1 MKGILKNLHRYV
13 LWAIVSCV
21 FWAFVISRITDAP
34 AARKLILYAD
44 LDAMD
49 RPGLVAALEEEMPE
63 TIRFVEP
70 LLFVDA
76 MFEPASVTKG
86 DMFVVSEAQ
95 AEGVL
100 QDLAVIDKAAFPGQ
114 RFYEFDGKAYG
125 ILLYDEGQGVRIATK
140 YLAYEPGET
149 YYLFFNAKSGHIA
162 HIADCLGRTWQCG
175 TIQLDSQ
182 LPERFELE
190 YVGADGEKH
199 RPIMIHRVVFGSIER
214 FIGVITEHFAGAFP
228 TWLAPVQVKVLPLTD
243 RTLAVSK
250 DIADQLDKAGV
261 RVEVDDRNEKLGYKI
276 REAQMMKVPY
286 MLVIGDRD
294 VGASPSPK
302 PPGR

>member
-63 TIRFVEP
+63 NIRFVEP

-76 MFEPASVTKG
+76 MFEPASVSKG

-100 QDLAVIDKAAFPGQ
+100 QDLVVIDRAAFPGQ

-125 ILLYDEGQGVRIATK
+125 ILLYDEEQGVRIAAK
-140 YLAYEPGET
+140 YLAYEPGEI

-162 HIADCLGRTWQCG
+162 PWNGDDDAALRAARKLLT
-175 TIQLDSQ
+175 
-182 LPERFELE
+182 LE
-190 YVGADGEKH
+190 
-199 RPIMIHRVVFGSIER
+199 
-214 FIGVITEHFAGAFP
+214 
-228 TWLAPVQVKVLPLTD
+228 
-243 RTLAVSK
+243 
-250 DIADQLDKAGV
+250 
-261 RVEVDDRNEKLGYKI
+261 
-276 REAQMMKVPY
+276 
-286 MLVIGDRD
+286 
-294 VGASPSPK
+294 
-302 PPGR
+302 